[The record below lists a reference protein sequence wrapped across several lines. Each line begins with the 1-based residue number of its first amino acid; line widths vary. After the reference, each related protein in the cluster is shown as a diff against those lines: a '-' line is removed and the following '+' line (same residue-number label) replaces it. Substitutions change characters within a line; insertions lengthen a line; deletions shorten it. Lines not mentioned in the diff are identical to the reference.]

1 MTDSRINQRWEG
13 RVRSRLVTALIL
25 AFLPVLSADALAQTI
40 NKSVGKEG
48 KNDCADV
55 RVVQF
60 LLNQV
65 PPDQGGPDPKLFP
78 DGKSGPKT
86 EAAILRFQM
95 ANTNVADGRVDP
107 EGQTIKKLREFNQQG
122 DIVPG
127 LTGKQN
133 DDGTPAQGGNP
144 GDPIAWGN
152 VVSAKFKAKVVAIA
166 ADLQVSPDH
175 LMAAMHFESAGT
187 FSPAVTNSSS
197 CAVGLI
203 QFTGPIARN
212 LGTSPL
218 DLSRTNAVDQLD
230 YVKKYLAP
238 YTGKLNSIEDAYLA
252 ILAPAFVGK
261 ASDTPVFT
269 KEDNPLEYSQNSGL
283 DKDGDGVIT
292 KQEAATPAREHLQQ
306 GLKDGNRG

>member
-1 MTDSRINQRWEG
+1 
-13 RVRSRLVTALIL
+13 
-25 AFLPVLSADALAQTI
+25 
-40 NKSVGKEG
+40 
-48 KNDCADV
+48 
-55 RVVQF
+55 
-60 LLNQV
+60 
-65 PPDQGGPDPKLFP
+65 
-78 DGKSGPKT
+78 
-86 EAAILRFQM
+86 
-95 ANTNVADGRVDP
+95 
-107 EGQTIKKLREFNQQG
+107 
-122 DIVPG
+122 
-127 LTGKQN
+127 
-133 DDGTPAQGGNP
+133 
-144 GDPIAWGN
+144 
-152 VVSAKFKAKVVAIA
+152 
-166 ADLQVSPDH
+166 
-175 LMAAMHFESAGT
+175 MAAMHFESAGT

-218 DLSRTNAVDQLD
+218 DLSRINAVDQLD

-292 KQEAATPAREHLQQ
+292 KQEAATPARRAPRAGPERREPGVRMGAPTPALV
-306 GLKDGNRG
+306 R